1 MRDIAVFTV
10 SQANHYLKN
19 LLLKDNLL
27 QNISILGEIS
37 NFKLHKPSGHMYF
50 TLKDDSSIIRCVFF
64 LSRNKELRF
73 VPAEGMRVIARG
85 SISLYE
91 RSGYYQL
98 YVEEIRPEGIGD
110 LYFAFEQ
117 LKEKLKREGL
127 FAAEHKKPLPQI
139 PRCIGLVTSPSG
151 AAIRDFLTT
160 LKRRFPGVRVL
171 LYPVAVQGK
180 EAPAQIMEALKKL
193 DKLGFIDV
201 VVITRGG
208 GSLEELWTF
217 NDEGLARAIFKMKT
231 PVVSAVGHETDF
243 TIADF
248 VADRR
253 ASTPTAAAE
262 MIAPEMKE
270 LLRHLEAQEH
280 RLKSMVKSRLKQNRI
295 ILDNLSKSAF
305 LYQPREKINQGYQQA
320 DEIWQRLVRNM
331 LYALKLNNSRLGNLE
346 EKLQVLN
353 PLKIMSRGYALVMN
367 EKDEIISSIEALKEK
382 QDINVVWHDGEAGCQ
397 VREIRKKRLAITE
410 KRV

>member
-1 MRDIAVFTV
+1 MKEISIYTV

-19 LLLKDNLL
+19 LLLNDRVL
-27 QNISILGEIS
+27 QDIHILGEIS

-50 TLKDDSSIIRCVFF
+50 TLKDDGSIIRCVFF
-64 LSRNKELRF
+64 LSRNKELKF
-73 VPAEGMRVIARG
+73 VPAEGMRVVARG

-117 LKEKLKREGL
+117 LKEKLKMQGL
-127 FAAEHKKPLPQI
+127 FAAEHKKPLPGI

-180 EAPAQIMEALKKL
+180 EAPAQIIDALKKL

-208 GSLEELWTF
+208 GSLEELWPF
-217 NDEGLARAIFKMKT
+217 NDEGVARVIFEMKT

-248 VADRR
+248 VADKR

-270 LLRHLEAQEH
+270 LLRYLEVQEH
-280 RLKSMVKSRLKQNRI
+280 RLKSMLKSRLKQNKI
-295 ILDNLSKSAF
+295 ILENLSRSAF
-305 LYQPREKINQGYQQA
+305 IYHPREKINQGYQQA
-320 DEIWQRLVRNM
+320 DEIWQRLVRNL
-331 LYALKLNNSRLGNLE
+331 LYNLKLKGSQLSNFE
-346 EKLQVLN
+346 EKLQALN
-353 PLKIMSRGYALVMN
+353 PLKIMSRGYAFVMDEN
-367 EKDEIISSIEALKEK
+367 NEIISSIDSLKEE
-382 QDINVVWHDGEAGCQ
+382 QEINVVFHNGEAGCQ
-397 VREIRKKRLAITE
+397 VREIRKKILGDN
-410 KRV
+410 